1 MSTSAEI
8 SYETMKALF
17 DNAKENYSIL
27 RSLERSRIV
36 AYLNKDKNFADV
48 KGNVENF
55 RIKNYTSGGTLSPS
69 YNNSNWKWITGQC
82 NGVDFFLSLQTFDI
96 DKSSHNIHAL
106 LDRIGLYLYK
116 NSDQNPEKIT
126 IDKVFSDN
134 GKNIRVAD
142 YFVRMKKT
150 EFELPLSDGD
160 LKELAAYIKK
170 ETREFSP

>member
-17 DNAKENYSIL
+17 DNAKENYSTL

-36 AYLNKDKNFADV
+36 AYLKKDKSFSDV
-48 KGNVENF
+48 KGNVENS

-69 YNNSNWKWITGQC
+69 YDNSNWKWITGQC
-82 NGVDFFLSLQTFDI
+82 NGVDFLLSLQTFDI

-116 NSDQNPEKIT
+116 NSDQNPENIT
-126 IDKVFSDN
+126 IDKEFSDN
-134 GKNIRVAD
+134 GKSIRVAD

-150 EFELPLSDGD
+150 DFELPLSDGD
-160 LKELAAYIKK
+160 LKKLAAYIKQ
-170 ETREFSP
+170 ETRDFKS